1 MTSFDTVDAALNTP
15 ETAPENIALET
26 PVSEPSV
33 PTFGQLGLP
42 QQLVTALERRD
53 IRSPFAI
60 QVSALP
66 DGLAGRDVLGKAATG
81 SGKTLA
87 FGLPLL
93 ARIGQEVRR
102 GPRAPRGLVLVPT
115 RELAQQVHDNL
126 APLGQSIGV
135 FVTTVYGGAPMYRQ
149 IQQLRRGTDVVI
161 ATPGRLLDLIGQG
174 EASLADVVVTV
185 LDEAD
190 FMADLGFLPDVTELL
205 DQTDPAAQRLLFSAT
220 LDGEVDTLVRR
231 YLKDPARHE
240 VKRAGDDAPPAEH
253 LAYSLAFRDKLAVAQ
268 ELAGRPGRTLVF
280 ARTQLGVD
288 RLTENLR
295 AVGIKA
301 EAIHGG
307 MPQGARRRALE
318 EFTDARSPV
327 LVATDVAA
335 RGIHVDDVSL
345 VLHYD
350 PPADAKTYQHRSG
363 RTARA
368 GASGVVV
375 SLLLPDQ
382 VGQAKRRF
390 RQAKVDPRVDRIRPG
405 DAPIAELVASGVP
418 VEPVERPARDAHRS
432 GPGGRRP
439 RRDGERPRRPYGERG
454 DRPRRDGERPRRPS
468 GDRDRAFGERPQGER
483 SDRRPRFSGE
493 RRTGGR
499 PSRPARTAD

>member
-1 MTSFDTVDAALNTP
+1 MSLIDPVDAVD
-15 ETAPENIALET
+15 APNITLDDPT
-26 PVSEPSV
+26 V
-33 PTFGQLGLP
+33 PTFASLGLS
-42 QQLVTALERRD
+42 QTLVTALERRG
-53 IRSPFAI
+53 IRTPFAI
-60 QVSALP
+60 QTSALP
-66 DGLAGRDVLGKAATG
+66 DALAGRDVLGKAATG

-87 FGLPLL
+87 FGLPMLTRL
-93 ARIGQEVRR
+93 AEDVQR

-115 RELAQQVHDNL
+115 RELAQQVADNL
-126 APLGQSIGV
+126 APLGQALGL
-135 FVTTVYGGAPMYRQ
+135 FVSTVYGGAPMHRQ
-149 IQQLRRGTDVVI
+149 IQQLRRGVDVVI
-161 ATPGRLLDLIGQG
+161 ATPGRLLDLMGQG
-174 EASLADVVVTV
+174 EADLSHVVVTV

-205 DQTDPAAQRLLFSAT
+205 NATDPASQRLLFSAT

-240 VKRAGDDAPPAEH
+240 VKSAADAAPPAEH

-268 ELAGRPGRTLVF
+268 ELAARPGRTLVF
-280 ARTQLGVD
+280 ARTQMGVD
-288 RLTENLR
+288 RLAENLK

-335 RGIHVDDVSL
+335 RGIHVDDDSL

-405 DAPIAELVASGVP
+405 DAPITELVASGVP
-418 VEPVERPARDAHRS
+418 VEPVERPAREHRPRS
-432 GPGGRRP
+432 GGGGSRRP
-439 RRDGERPRRPYGERG
+439 RQG
-454 DRPRRDGERPRRPS
+454 DRPRRSYGERSS
-468 GDRDRAFGERPQGER
+468 GERSFGERSYGERPQRDGER
-483 SDRRPRFSGE
+483 GPRGYRGQGRRPND
-493 RRTGGR
+493 
-499 PSRPARTAD
+499 RPARTA

>member
-1 MTSFDTVDAALNTP
+1 MSLIDPVDAVDVPNT
-15 ETAPENIALET
+15 A
-26 PVSEPSV
+26 SEDPP
-33 PTFGQLGLP
+33 PTFASLGLP
-42 QQLVTALERRD
+42 QTLVTALERRG

-60 QVSALP
+60 QASALP
-66 DGLAGRDVLGKAATG
+66 DALAGRDVLGKAAPR

-87 FGLPLL
+87 FGLPML
-93 ARIGQEVRR
+93 ARLGEDVRR

-115 RELAQQVHDNL
+115 RELAQQVADNL
-126 APLGQSIGV
+126 APLGQALGL
-135 FVTTVYGGAPMYRQ
+135 FVSTVYGGAPMYKQ
-149 IQQLRRGTDVVI
+149 VQQLRRGVDVVI
-161 ATPGRLLDLIGQG
+161 ATPGRLLDLMGQG
-174 EASLADVVVTV
+174 EADLSKVVVTV

-190 FMADLGFLPDVTELL
+190 FMADLGFLPDVTQLL
-205 DQTDPAAQRLLFSAT
+205 DATDPSAQRLLFSAT

-240 VKRAGDDAPPAEH
+240 VKTAVAAAPPAEH
-253 LAYSLAFRDKLAVAQ
+253 LAYSLAFRDKLQVAQ
-268 ELAGRPGRTLVF
+268 ELAARPGRTLVF
-280 ARTQLGVD
+280 ARTQLGAD
-288 RLTENLR
+288 RLADNLKG
-295 AVGIKA
+295 AGIKA

-307 MPQGARRRALE
+307 MPQGARRRALQ

-350 PPADAKTYQHRSG
+350 PPADANTYQHRSG

-390 RQAKVDPRVDRIRPG
+390 RQAKVDPRLDRLRPG
-405 DAPIAELVASGVP
+405 DAPITELIASGVP
-418 VEPVERPARDAHRS
+418 VEPVERPAREHR
-432 GPGGRRP
+432 PRTGGSPRRP
-439 RRDGERPRRPYGERG
+439 RRDGDRPRRPYGGRDRGERSSG
-454 DRPRRDGERPRRPS
+454 DRSRRDGERRP
-468 GDRDRAFGERPQGER
+468 GGYRGQ
-483 SDRRPRFSGE
+483 
-493 RRTGGR
+493 GGR
-499 PSRPARTAD
+499 RENRPAGFGG

>member
-1 MTSFDTVDAALNTP
+1 MSLIESVDAVDTQINPENTP
-15 ETAPENIALET
+15 DVPAAPQG
-26 PVSEPSV
+26 
-33 PTFGQLGLP
+33 PTFAELGLP

-53 IRSPFAI
+53 IRHPFAI
-60 QVSALP
+60 QASALP
-66 DGLAGRDVLGKAATG
+66 DALAGRDVLGKAATG

-93 ARIGQEVRR
+93 ARLGADVRR
-102 GPRAPRGLVLVPT
+102 GPRAPRGLILVPT

-135 FVTTVYGGAPMYRQ
+135 HLTTVYGGAPMYRQ
-149 IQQLRRGTDVVI
+149 IQQLRRGVDVVI
-161 ATPGRLLDLIGQG
+161 ATPGRLQDLIGQG
-174 EASLADVVVTV
+174 EASLDEVVVTV

-190 FMADLGFLPDVTELL
+190 FMADLGFLPVVTELL
-205 DQTDPAAQRLLFSAT
+205 DQTDPTAQRLLFSAT
-220 LDGEVDTLVRR
+220 LDGEVDSLVRR

-253 LAYSLAFRDKLAVAQ
+253 LAYSIAFRDKMPITEQLAA
-268 ELAGRPGRTLVF
+268 RPGRTIVF

-288 RLTENLR
+288 RLTQNLQ
-295 AVGIKA
+295 AAGIKA

-307 MPQGARRRALE
+307 LPQSARRRALE
-318 EFTDARSPV
+318 AFTDARSPV

-350 PPADAKTYQHRSG
+350 PPADAKTYLHRSG

-368 GASGVVV
+368 GAGGVVV

-390 RQAKVDPRVDRIRPG
+390 RQAKVDPLVSRIRPG

-418 VEPVERPARDAHRS
+418 VEPVERPVREHRRPS
-432 GPGGRRP
+432 GGPGGRRP
-439 RRDGERPRRPYGERG
+439 RRDGDRPRRSFGEGG
-454 DRPRRDGERPRRPS
+454 DRPRRS
-468 GDRDRAFGERPQGER
+468 FGEGER
-483 SDRRPRFSGE
+483 SSGE
-493 RRTGGR
+493 RRPGGYRGQGGR
-499 PSRPARTAD
+499 PRQARSGA